1 MEPTGWMD
9 GSTDLCE
16 QTHIPG
22 VHSASQLDSW
32 MFSPLVLSLKQPFF
46 QMGLM
51 VSVFTTTFGR

>member
-16 QTHIPG
+16 QTFIFLVLILPQPVG
-22 VHSASQLDSW
+22 FKDV
-32 MFSPLVLSLKQPFF
+32 FSPGSVIKAAFF

-51 VSVFTTTFGR
+51 VCGSTTFG